1 MVFFLNRLMLG
12 RLSGQKAVNGSM
24 REVEVEI
31 QNKLGMHA
39 RSAAMFVKLANNF
52 ESEILIKREELEV
65 NGKSIMG
72 IMMLAAAKGTA
83 LIIQADGPDEVE
95 ALQRLRALVND
106 KFGED

>member
-1 MVFFLNRLMLG
+1 MIG
-12 RLSGQKAVNGSM
+12 RMQ
-24 REVEVEI
+24 EVEVKI

-52 ESEILIKREELEV
+52 ESEILIKREQLEV

-83 LIIQADGPDEVE
+83 LIIQADGPDEVQ
-95 ALQRLRALVND
+95 ALQSLSALVND
-106 KFGED
+106 KFGEE